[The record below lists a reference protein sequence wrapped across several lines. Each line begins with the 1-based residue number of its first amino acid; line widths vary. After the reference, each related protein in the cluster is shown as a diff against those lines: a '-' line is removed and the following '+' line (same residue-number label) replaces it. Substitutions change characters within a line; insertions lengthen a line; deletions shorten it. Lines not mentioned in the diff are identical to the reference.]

1 MGEPVQPTT
10 GAILLSEQDELP
22 PTGFFEEVDL
32 SPHRLDQPEV
42 PAAAVAVV
50 ALLALVIMWRKR
62 HRCLGRGYQKTAT
75 ATPPPT
81 RGRATRARRQRS
93 PSPEDDEEMGYSEE
107 EEVVTPSCS
116 EDDEVEE
123 VDDEVEEVPAP
134 LPEEPVVVPA
144 RKSKRQP
151 KEIPPPPPPPEDDEV
166 EAVEDPEV
174 ETVVEEP
181 PPPPPPPPPPLPPP
195 PKEKRRKGKKK
206 IPAAYRE
213 VEEVEEVAAADD
225 EGARLAARIAQLE
238 AALAEATGAEQRA
251 TGLAP
256 SACVGAD
263 GHVTFS
269 GLPQPSAMQSNAAND
284 DQMTMIGVSAMA
296 QARETAPAF
305 VDHQPRSE
313 QEREADAESR
323 QAKLEAVLRSK
334 KEAAQRVRD
343 AAVKAEMES
352 ARDAMRDELQA
363 LDDEIESR
371 QAAAD
376 EAGPAAQLA
385 VGKWFVAL
393 VYSRFPPPA
402 FDERRADEE
411 VALANTLRFKEATTR
426 ALKLVQTRYGPEKN
440 SAAEHGAEWAVTAE
454 EVTKRAFALMHGIS
468 KVKET
473 STPAAMAKL
482 E

>member
-1 MGEPVQPTT
+1 
-10 GAILLSEQDELP
+10 
-22 PTGFFEEVDL
+22 
-32 SPHRLDQPEV
+32 
-42 PAAAVAVV
+42 VAVV
-50 ALLALVIMWRKR
+50 
-62 HRCLGRGYQKTAT
+62 
-75 ATPPPT
+75 
-81 RGRATRARRQRS
+81 
-93 PSPEDDEEMGYSEE
+93 
-107 EEVVTPSCS
+107 VV
-116 EDDEVEE
+116 
-123 VDDEVEEVPAP
+123 
-134 LPEEPVVVPA
+134 
-144 RKSKRQP
+144 
-151 KEIPPPPPPPEDDEV
+151 
-166 EAVEDPEV
+166 
-174 ETVVEEP
+174 
-181 PPPPPPPPPPLPPP
+181 
-195 PKEKRRKGKKK
+195 GG
-206 IPAAYRE
+206 
-213 VEEVEEVAAADD
+213 ADD

-343 AAVKAEMES
+343 AAVKAEMEA

>member
-1 MGEPVQPTT
+1 MGEPSEPT

-93 PSPEDDEEMGYSEE
+93 PSPEYDEEMGYSEE

-343 AAVKAEMES
+343 AAVKAEMEA

>member
-1 MGEPVQPTT
+1 MAEPVQPTT

-181 PPPPPPPPPPLPPP
+181 PPPPPPPPLPPP

-343 AAVKAEMES
+343 AAVKAEMEA

>member
-1 MGEPVQPTT
+1 MGEPSEPT

-93 PSPEDDEEMGYSEE
+93 PSPEYDEEMGYSEE

-343 AAVKAEMES
+343 AAVQAEMEA

>member
-1 MGEPVQPTT
+1 MGEPSEPT

-343 AAVKAEMES
+343 AAVKAEMEA

>member
-1 MGEPVQPTT
+1 MGEPSEPT

-151 KEIPPPPPPPEDDEV
+151 KQIPPPPPPPEDDEV

-174 ETVVEEP
+174 ETVVEE

-343 AAVKAEMES
+343 AAVKAEMEA

>member
-1 MGEPVQPTT
+1 MGEPSEPT

-151 KEIPPPPPPPEDDEV
+151 KQIPPPPPPPEDDEV

-181 PPPPPPPPPPLPPP
+181 PPPPPPPPLPLPPP
-195 PKEKRRKGKKK
+195 PKEKRRKAKKK

-313 QEREADAESR
+313 QEREADAETR

-343 AAVKAEMES
+343 AAVKAEMEA

>member
-1 MGEPVQPTT
+1 MGEPSEPT

-151 KEIPPPPPPPEDDEV
+151 KEIPPPPPPPEDDGP

-174 ETVVEEP
+174 ETVVEEE
-181 PPPPPPPPPPLPPP
+181 PPPPPPPLPPP

-343 AAVKAEMES
+343 AAVKAEMEA

>member
-1 MGEPVQPTT
+1 MGEPSEPT

-181 PPPPPPPPPPLPPP
+181 PPPPPPPLPPP

-343 AAVKAEMES
+343 AAVKAEMEA

>member
-1 MGEPVQPTT
+1 MGEPSEPT

-181 PPPPPPPPPPLPPP
+181 PPPPPPPLPPP

-343 AAVKAEMES
+343 AAVKAEMEA

-454 EVTKRAFALMHGIS
+454 EVTKSAFALMHGIS

>member
-1 MGEPVQPTT
+1 
-10 GAILLSEQDELP
+10 
-22 PTGFFEEVDL
+22 
-32 SPHRLDQPEV
+32 
-42 PAAAVAVV
+42 
-50 ALLALVIMWRKR
+50 
-62 HRCLGRGYQKTAT
+62 
-75 ATPPPT
+75 
-81 RGRATRARRQRS
+81 
-93 PSPEDDEEMGYSEE
+93 
-107 EEVVTPSCS
+107 
-116 EDDEVEE
+116 
-123 VDDEVEEVPAP
+123 
-134 LPEEPVVVPA
+134 
-144 RKSKRQP
+144 
-151 KEIPPPPPPPEDDEV
+151 
-166 EAVEDPEV
+166 
-174 ETVVEEP
+174 
-181 PPPPPPPPPPLPPP
+181 
-195 PKEKRRKGKKK
+195 
-206 IPAAYRE
+206 
-213 VEEVEEVAAADD
+213 
-225 EGARLAARIAQLE
+225 
-238 AALAEATGAEQRA
+238 
-251 TGLAP
+251 
-256 SACVGAD
+256 
-263 GHVTFS
+263 
-269 GLPQPSAMQSNAAND
+269 MQSNAAND

-343 AAVKAEMES
+343 AAVKAEMEA